1 MAYVG
6 LEEGQMTMEFRKLV
20 RTGPDF
26 SAIGLGTEH
35 LERQEEGANIGT
47 NSSKR
52 GDRQ

>member
-1 MAYVG
+1 MG
-6 LEEGQMTMEFRKLV
+6 
-20 RTGPDF
+20 RTGLDV
-26 SAIGLGTEH
+26 SAIELGTEH

>member
-1 MAYVG
+1 
-6 LEEGQMTMEFRKLV
+6 MEFRKLG
-20 RTGPDF
+20 RTDLDV